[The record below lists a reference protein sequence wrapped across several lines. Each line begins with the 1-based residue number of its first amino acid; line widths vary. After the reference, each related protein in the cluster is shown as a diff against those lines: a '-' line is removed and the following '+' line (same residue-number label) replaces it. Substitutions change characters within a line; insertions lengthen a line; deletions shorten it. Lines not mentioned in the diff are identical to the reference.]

1 MTVAD
6 KRERDSLSN
15 AIMSKRKKRGR
26 RGLYSVSRRTNRR
39 RSAKPRSLRSGNC
52 TPRCC
57 RYGVFVGAVIAGS
70 TSNAAARTCWLVCSA
85 DGRCCRRRCRRGPF
99 ARSWRGTAPGAS
111 GVAHRMGFAP
121 LPAVEFCLMLDV
133 ARGVIRDAR
142 RDPVVWFPA
151 FRFLSEPICSLVT
164 TKPSQIQRMA
174 EARPNSP
181 ATRRA

>member
-1 MTVAD
+1 VVFTASHAGRTGGAARNRVRCD
-6 KRERDSLSN
+6 P
-15 AIMSKRKKRGR
+15 AIVR
-26 RGLYSVSRRTNRR
+26 RGVAAMEFLWARLLPAAQAMRRQGR
-39 RSAKPRSLRSGNC
+39 
-52 TPRCC
+52 
-57 RYGVFVGAVIAGS
+57 AGLFAARM
-70 TSNAAARTCWLVCSA
+70 AAAAAGGA
-85 DGRCCRRRCRRGPF
+85 DAGLSRGHG
-99 ARSWRGTAPGAS
+99 RGTAPGAS